1 MSFVVSVVWTI
12 ERMSPPAHAS
22 SSARVV
28 RGEGGMKE
36 WTDLSKAWNNDYHSL
51 ERSREGEGSRIR
63 KLLASLGCVSDPW
76 MRIVRPRKTNMMWIL
91 CARG

>member
-1 MSFVVSVVWTI
+1 MVWYI
-12 ERMSPPAHAS
+12 ERTSPPAHTS

-36 WTDLSKAWNNDYHSL
+36 WTDLSKAWDNNYHSL
-51 ERSREGEGSRIR
+51 ERSREAEGSR

-76 MRIVRPRKTNMMWIL
+76 MRIARPRKT
-91 CARG
+91 